1 MKIKKGFVLRNVCG
15 EQVIMGEGLDAI
27 DFGRLLCLNETA
39 TWLWQQAEKQGEFTV
54 DQLTEALCEEYDVTA
69 EQARE
74 DVAAMLSEWQKVG
87 VIER

>member
-1 MKIKKGFVLRNVCG
+1 
-15 EQVIMGEGLDAI
+15 
-27 DFGRLLCLNETA
+27 
-39 TWLWQQAEKQGEFTV
+39 
-54 DQLTEALCEEYDVTA
+54 LCEEYDVTA